1 MKYVDRKPGSYIA
14 AAARNDDWYLEK
26 LARQRT
32 RRRLKKN
39 EDPDGEVKEV
49 FSSKTPPAEKSIEEM
64 VDELWEELYK

>member
-1 MKYVDRKPGSYIA
+1 MDRKPGSYIA

-32 RRRLKKN
+32 RRRPKKN

>member
-1 MKYVDRKPGSYIA
+1 MDRKPGSYIA

-39 EDPDGEVKEV
+39 EDPDGEVKGV

>member
-1 MKYVDRKPGSYIA
+1 MDRKPGSYIA

-39 EDPDGEVKEV
+39 EDPDGEVIEV

>member
-1 MKYVDRKPGSYIA
+1 MDRKPGSYIA
-14 AAARNDDWYLEK
+14 AAVRNDDWYLEK

>member
-1 MKYVDRKPGSYIA
+1 MDRKPGSYIA

-39 EDPDGEVKEV
+39 EDPDDEVKEV

>member
-1 MKYVDRKPGSYIA
+1 MDRKPGSYIA

-32 RRRLKKN
+32 QRRLKKN
-39 EDPDGEVKEV
+39 EDPDDEVKEV

>member
-1 MKYVDRKPGSYIA
+1 MSYEPGIHIKEAVCANHEDRHLKQ
-14 AAARNDDWYLEK
+14 

>member
-1 MKYVDRKPGSYIA
+1 MDRKPGSYIA

-39 EDPDGEVKEV
+39 DDPDGGVKEV

>member
-1 MKYVDRKPGSYIA
+1 MDRKPGSYIA

-39 EDPDGEVKEV
+39 EDPDGDVKEV

-64 VDELWEELYK
+64 VDEPWEELYK

>member
-1 MKYVDRKPGSYIA
+1 MDRKPGSYIA

-32 RRRLKKN
+32 RRRLKKK

>member
-1 MKYVDRKPGSYIA
+1 MDRKPGSYIA
-14 AAARNDDWYLEK
+14 AAARNDDWYLKK
-26 LARQRT
+26 LALQRT